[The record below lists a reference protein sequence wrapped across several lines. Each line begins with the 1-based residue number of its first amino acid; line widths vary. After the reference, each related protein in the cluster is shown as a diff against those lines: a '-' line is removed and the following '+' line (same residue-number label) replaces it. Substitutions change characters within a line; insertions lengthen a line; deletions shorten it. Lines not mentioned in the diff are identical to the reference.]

1 MTEPTPPDG
10 YRRASPP
17 RIPERPA
24 AHEYTGDPVGAAH
37 DAPSGGRVSGN
48 VPPGGPTGPGHDDSD
63 SSGGSKKK
71 TGLLV
76 GGLAVLVVAL
86 LGVLAF
92 VVVGGGDD
100 DSSSGSSERDDEED
114 DEQDDSDD
122 TEIPDTEVPDTEVVD
137 TQAVDTAVRADGSV
151 AGLFVRIEGLSAVV
165 PGAELQTTLER
176 IGQDSD
182 ENRVSTTDDVV
193 NLCAAIPLEAPAT
206 ASVEWRRDD
215 EVVSSGA
222 ARRFET
228 PADGN
233 CINNNGA
240 ALDAGSYEVS
250 FTDDAGGE
258 TRVALFTVG
267 APSRTQTFVNDTGI
281 DICSIDVGPSSAG
294 FFQAFELTAGT
305 PLLDGESIDI
315 DVADVEHE
323 VRGRDCGDEPLDS
336 FFFVPSD
343 DVVGLV
349 AGEVVAPSTT
359 TTTTTST
366 TSAPAAEAISDIAFI
381 GLDGEIGSLDIPIG
395 SDAEEATVID
405 VLATSDERFPIATTE
420 TSIALC
426 AAWEVPGLLEA
437 DIVWEFNRA
446 EIARIP
452 STSVDDR
459 IGVCI
464 PPGGDEFDEGAY
476 QVYLRRGELIS
487 RIETFTVGREETQL
501 AFVNDTDVAI
511 CEVGFS
517 PNLTNFYTFFTF
529 ADSSDFDEA
538 LAPGESFT
546 FVAPFIENDIR
557 ARDCD
562 GNSVSE
568 AFDIPPTDQT
578 LDLSTGRP

>member
-1 MTEPTPPDG
+1 MIELTPPDG
-10 YRRASPP
+10 SRRSEPP
-17 RIPERPA
+17 RFPERSA
-24 AHEYTGDPVGAAH
+24 AHENTGGAAPPGSAA
-37 DAPSGGRVSGN
+37 APPGNPGSGGM
-48 VPPGGPTGPGHDDSD
+48 PPGGGPTDVGGGGSGPPGESD
-63 SSGGSKKK
+63 SEGDAKRKKN
-71 TGLLV
+71 GLLV
-76 GGLAVLVVAL
+76 GGLAVLVTGL
-86 LGVLAF
+86 LGILAF
-92 VVVGGGDD
+92 VVIDGGDD
-100 DSSSGSSERDDEED
+100 DSSPTIGRDEED
-114 DEQDDSDD
+114 DDPD
-122 TEIPDTEVPDTEVVD
+122 DTEVPDTE
-137 TQAVDTAVRADGSV
+137 AVDTAVPADGSV

-487 RIETFTVGREETQL
+487 RIEPSRSVGKKRSWPSSTTPTWRSARSDSARTSRTSTRSSRLPIPAISTRRWRRVSPSRSWHRSSKTTSVL
-501 AFVNDTDVAI
+501 ATATATACRRRSTSHRPIRRSTSRPDD
-511 CEVGFS
+511 
-517 PNLTNFYTFFTF
+517 PDLT
-529 ADSSDFDEA
+529 
-538 LAPGESFT
+538 P
-546 FVAPFIENDIR
+546 
-557 ARDCD
+557 
-562 GNSVSE
+562 
-568 AFDIPPTDQT
+568 
-578 LDLSTGRP
+578 